1 MDDKRIRFF
10 PARGGEGGREDKVLA
25 GVKISPE
32 KEEEEVVEACRVEE
46 EEEEQE
52 EQEVPK
58 TTIHAIQAKHANNV
72 TCMQPGL
79 LRYMRTC
86 MHRHIYNPIRALLI
100 ETQ

>member
-1 MDDKRIRFF
+1 
-10 PARGGEGGREDKVLA
+10 LSSS
-25 GVKISPE
+25 SPE
-32 KEEEEVVEACRVEE
+32 ETKEEE

-58 TTIHAIQAKHANNV
+58 TTINSIQAKHANNV

-86 MHRHIYNPIRALLI
+86 MHRHIYHPIRALLI